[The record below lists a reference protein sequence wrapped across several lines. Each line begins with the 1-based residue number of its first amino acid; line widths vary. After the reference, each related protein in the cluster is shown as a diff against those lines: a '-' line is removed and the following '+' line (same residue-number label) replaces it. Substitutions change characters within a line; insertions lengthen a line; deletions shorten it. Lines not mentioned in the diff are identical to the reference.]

1 MTVELK
7 SGESYRGL
15 LSEAE
20 DTMNCQLRDVT
31 VTARDG
37 RVTRLEQVFLRG
49 GMIKFVILPE
59 ILKNAVTV
67 THKCC
72 ANQMLV
78 LRGAAPFNLMASSRD
93 LLTVCLVQRREK
105 LFPL

>member
-1 MTVELK
+1 MPLTLLHEGEGHVVTVELK
-7 SGESYRGL
+7 NGESYRGL

-59 ILKNAVTV
+59 ILKNAPIFKVVKDMRSRMPAPTSGSGG
-67 THKCC
+67 KG
-72 ANQMLV
+72 
-78 LRGAAPFNLMASSRD
+78 RGR
-93 LLTVCLVQRREK
+93 
-105 LFPL
+105 